1 MRFSPWK
8 IGEYGHCVGI
18 HIHGCQSYPLI
29 CHLCTEI
36 SKRRTI
42 IHTTVSNVIQQPTAW
57 TNVDH
62 LKNVTDIVWRFSTL
76 LLWFFVGCF
85 LCWLDRYM
93 QTTLVQNNAKG
104 LQTIFSYKV
113 HIFWEGHKILRNL
126 HLTFDCYT
134 AILKNLNFC
143 ANSARSKTWSRK
155 NISWIERKS
164 LLTKPSNVLPFL
176 HIKLNWRKN
185 SKRTK
190 VRWRFRKILWPSQ
203 NIWTLSSSAFC
214 CWAFLM
220 VHTIHKYLVLYVLQI
235 YFLLLSMQ

>member
-1 MRFSPWK
+1 MGTKTFLKLHFLKRF
-8 IGEYGHCVGI
+8 
-18 HIHGCQSYPLI
+18 
-29 CHLCTEI
+29 
-36 SKRRTI
+36 
-42 IHTTVSNVIQQPTAW
+42 
-57 TNVDH
+57 
-62 LKNVTDIVWRFSTL
+62 
-76 LLWFFVGCF
+76 
-85 LCWLDRYM
+85 
-93 QTTLVQNNAKG
+93 
-104 LQTIFSYKV
+104 KV
-113 HIFWEGHKILRNL
+113 HIFWEGQKILRNL

-203 NIWTLSSSAFC
+203 NIRTLTIDHYNLNSNF
-214 CWAFLM
+214 FEKNILM
-220 VHTIHKYLVLYVLQI
+220 SNHL
-235 YFLLLSMQ
+235 